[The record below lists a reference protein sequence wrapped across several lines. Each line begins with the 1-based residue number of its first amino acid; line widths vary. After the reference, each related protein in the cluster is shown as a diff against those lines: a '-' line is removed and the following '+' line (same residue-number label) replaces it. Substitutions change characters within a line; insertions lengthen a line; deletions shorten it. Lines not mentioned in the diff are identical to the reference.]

1 MLSTFTF
8 DWVDIRSVLDW
19 NGNKQ
24 KDEHTQL
31 FIFGLSQKNVYCRL
45 ELDLG
50 SIGSSP
56 VPSYRRLINVLVTS
70 KDELSHFV
78 FEMTALR
85 MLSVK
90 NSGFYFFS
98 ADFSSKSAAKN

>member
-1 MLSTFTF
+1 MAIQRTGA
-8 DWVDIRSVLDW
+8 DHKVKLD
-19 NGNKQ
+19 
-24 KDEHTQL
+24 
-31 FIFGLSQKNVYCRL
+31 S
-45 ELDLG
+45 G

-85 MLSVK
+85 MLGVK
-90 NSGFYFFS
+90 ISSFYFFS
-98 ADFSSKSAAKN
+98 PDFTSKSAATN